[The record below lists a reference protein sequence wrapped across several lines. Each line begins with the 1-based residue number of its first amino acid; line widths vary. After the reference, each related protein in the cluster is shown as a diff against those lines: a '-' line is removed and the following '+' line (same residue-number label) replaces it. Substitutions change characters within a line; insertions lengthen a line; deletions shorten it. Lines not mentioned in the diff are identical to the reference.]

1 MPKDTVMS
9 SHPPSHISGW
19 RLYHSVPATT
29 TPGQSKD
36 IMSLP
41 GKNTKFTPDN
51 HEHMNN
57 ILRRFLLWWRS
68 LRFFRYYVIV
78 DSNDNSI
85 TLSRKLYHHI
95 ELSSHCEDAAKVYVF
110 EVPAW
115 RTYGFA
121 VNPEFDR
128 KTQLADIQYNDR
140 HRTIGFES
148 LCPTVNR
155 IFFDYGLP
163 AGLRIKL
170 TVTIR
175 RLADGKIF
183 YNIERPRQ

>member
-1 MPKDTVMS
+1 
-9 SHPPSHISGW
+9 
-19 RLYHSVPATT
+19 
-29 TPGQSKD
+29 
-36 IMSLP
+36 
-41 GKNTKFTPDN
+41 
-51 HEHMNN
+51 MNN